1 MAAPS
6 MAEVLAERWGC
17 APGHVDP
24 QYGAVCNSSNHTPA
38 LYGSACVFVAD
49 AAQALAAAGFGH
61 VGSVERERDLAIR
74 TANVSA
80 DFRVAAAE
88 AQVAA
93 VRALADEIEALSR
106 SLSPCTGPDCA
117 GCQLG
122 RVASRIRRA
131 LDGEATP

>member
-49 AAQALAAAGFGH
+49 AAQALTAAGFGH
-61 VGSVERERDLAIR
+61 VASVERGRDVLRRMLAHVMD
-74 TANVSA
+74 VSHRRLA
-80 DFRVAAAE
+80 RAEAAE
-88 AQVAA
+88 AQLAA
-93 VRALADEIEALSR
+93 VRDVLAE
-106 SLSPCTGPDCA
+106 
-117 GCQLG
+117 
-122 RVASRIRRA
+122 
-131 LDGEATP
+131 